1 MCNNVVKVCNKGPT
15 IFFCPVNVTH
25 VYKTITY
32 NLEYMTSRV
41 PFLYPDISYKLFI
54 EIYGTFGTNYLGLVT
69 ENSSFIP
76 SPM

>member
-32 NLEYMTSRV
+32 NLEYMTSHV
-41 PFLYPDISYKLFI
+41 PFYTLIFRI
-54 EIYGTFGTNYLGLVT
+54 NYLLKFMVHLVR
-69 ENSSFIP
+69 II
-76 SPM
+76 